1 MQKELEKYVIKG
13 VGNYQLCVKKENG
26 GHSFIIPLNYIQED
40 KIIKLKNKQFLVLKH
55 AFIEDIDFINF
66 IMNSRDEIVL
76 DINANHEM
84 LSDNSKCH
92 GESKFIGR
100 LFCMTLE
107 HECRSAGIYK
117 IVIELSE
124 TNLMCQINKDINIK
138 WKSESIGGK

>member
-1 MQKELEKYVIKG
+1 MQKELEKYVING

-66 IMNSRDEIVL
+66 IMNSRDEIIF

-84 LSDNSKCH
+84 LCDNSKCH

-107 HECRSAGIYK
+107 HECRSAGTYK
-117 IVIELSE
+117 IIIELSE

-138 WKSESIGGK
+138 